1 MKLVAS
7 RGWEL
12 AGEYS
17 DLGITGTRG
26 GERRPGFKRLVDDA
40 VAGMFAAIVV
50 YDRSRLSRQDA
61 YEYAAAVMPL
71 RNAGIH
77 LESVMDGV
85 ERWDSMGGRVLG
97 MVNQEAKHEFAINVA
112 RDSTRTIINKAVELR
127 GIPGFAR
134 PYGYRRVTTVDGRY
148 RISTLEIV
156 PDEADVVR
164 RIFNAYAKPA
174 GSITSVVMMLNAD
187 GIPTTRN
194 GRWCHSTVFKLL
206 RNPVVVGDIV
216 WGRQSRGQH
225 FTRGVD
231 GPVPRATAR
240 RDDRGRTMAAT
251 NAVPP
256 IVHRDVV
263 PAIIPRE
270 QFDAVQR
277 ILSERGSRKTSP
289 PKIRPLS
296 GLVRCGSCG
305 GNMRFDGNYVR
316 CNHDRAGHYERC
328 SWRSFKAGPLTDTVF
343 GWLHDAIDNP
353 RHKKLLRDEVRR
365 QAAAMVAASG
375 DKVGRGREI
384 DRRLRDIAGEV
395 DRGVRRLTL
404 LGDDAA
410 AAMADHLN
418 TLARDRAALERERDS
433 LVVATGASD
442 VAGMVDAAMAA
453 ADDLRATLQG
463 GEPVAVNAVLRR
475 LGVTLTI
482 RATKGQRG
490 ATVVEA
496 SAPAG
501 TAAIISPT
509 TPVSTTHWCR
519 GDQARSAAAAG
530 VSSGRRS
537 AKNADT
543 PDSRSHG
550 CRGDQAGLIVLATW
564 KVSM

>member
-1 MKLVAS
+1 MKAAIYVRVSTRRQEAS
-7 RGWEL
+7 PAEQRAACIGLIAKRGWEL
-12 AGEYS
+12 VGEYS
-17 DLGITGTRG
+17 DIGITGTRG
-26 GERRPGFKRLVDDA
+26 GERRPGFKRLVEDA
-40 VAGMFAAIVV
+40 VAGAFAGIVM

-71 RNAGIH
+71 RNAGVH
-77 LESVMDGV
+77 LESVTDGV
-85 ERWDSMGGRVLG
+85 ERWDSMGGRVVGL
-97 MVNQEAKHEFAINVA
+97 VSQEAKHEFAVNVA

-134 PYGYRRVTTVDGRY
+134 PYGYRRVTTAEGRR

-156 PDEADVVR
+156 PDEAAVVR
-164 RIFNAYAKPA
+164 RIFDAYASPA

-206 RNPVVVGDIV
+206 RNPVVVGDII

-231 GPVPRATAR
+231 GPVSRSMAR
-240 RDDRGRTMAAT
+240 RDDRGRTIAST

-277 ILSERGSRKTSP
+277 LLSERGSRKTSP

-305 GNMRFDGNYVR
+305 GNMRFDGNHVR

-343 GWLHDAIDNP
+343 GWLRDAIDNP
-353 RHKKLLRDEVRR
+353 RYKKRLRDEVRR

-375 DKVGRGREI
+375 DTSGRRREI

-433 LVVATGASD
+433 LAVATTSAAD
-442 VAGMVDAAMAA
+442 VARMVDAAMSA
-453 ADDLRATLQG
+453 ADDLRTTLRG

-482 RATKGQRG
+482 RAKKGQRG

-496 SAPAG
+496 SAPPG

-509 TPVSTTHWCR
+509 TPVSTTH
-519 GDQARSAAAAG
+519 
-530 VSSGRRS
+530 
-537 AKNADT
+537 
-543 PDSRSHG
+543 G
-550 CRGDQAGLIVLATW
+550 CRAR
-564 KVSM
+564 